1 MRKIKLIK
9 CESYDCD
16 ACYETACSGVSDWE
30 EISEEDFKLLKSWE
44 GQRAL
49 NVNGVR
55 LVVFEDVSNKVTE
68 YIKDVK
74 EFIKKEKERCAKL
87 LEEEQKR
94 RAQAKAKRDLAKA
107 KKEAAAIE
115 KAKKLLREAGE
126 I

>member
-1 MRKIKLIK
+1 MIVTHVTKLLVLVFLIGKKYQKKI
-9 CESYDCD
+9 
-16 ACYETACSGVSDWE
+16 
-30 EISEEDFKLLKSWE
+30 FKLLKSWE

>member
-9 CESYDCD
+9 CESYGCD
-16 ACYETACSGVSDWE
+16 ACYETTCSSVSDWE

-44 GQRAL
+44 GQRGL
-49 NVNGVR
+49 SINNVR
-55 LVVFEDVSNKVTE
+55 LVLFEDVTNKTIE

-87 LEEEQKR
+87 LEEEEKR
-94 RAQAKAKRDLAKA
+94 KAQAKAKRDLAKA